1 LPPRVDQKRFKLGVK
16 LTVENLK
23 SGIQKHPDRSLQI
36 PWNFAQVG
44 VLIFPVI
51 PILGALGIFLGLIG
65 TYKQKNSEI
74 LRCKINR
81 YLNSQWLV
89 IISGNFYPV

>member
-1 LPPRVDQKRFKLGVK
+1 VWVNIKKRFKLGVK

-81 YLNSQWLV
+81 AFAILGVLLV
-89 IISGNFYPV
+89 ITAFC